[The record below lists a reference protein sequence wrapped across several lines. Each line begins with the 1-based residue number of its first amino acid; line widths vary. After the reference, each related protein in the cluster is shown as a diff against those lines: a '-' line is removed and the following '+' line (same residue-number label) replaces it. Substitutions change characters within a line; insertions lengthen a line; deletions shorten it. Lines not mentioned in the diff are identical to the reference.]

1 MNHTEFWWPDLHHW
15 LPTIHFSVDVF
26 YVETKTGEMSVMDD
40 RAHQACRQ
48 VNVMCKSPTIQAAG
62 VKTGVIRRPHKY
74 IDIVEKGIP

>member
-48 VNVMCKSPTIQAAG
+48 VGGKRDV
-62 VKTGVIRRPHKY
+62 
-74 IDIVEKGIP
+74 

>member
-1 MNHTEFWWPDLHHW
+1 MIEL
-15 LPTIHFSVDVF
+15 I
-26 YVETKTGEMSVMDD
+26 K
-40 RAHQACRQ
+40 RAGRSE